1 MRIYVWTTLNTT
13 EYFGSS
19 ARPTSIKQELSNDEM
34 KDEAMQ
40 VSSNSLNS
48 TAKTPSQS
56 KQ

>member
-19 ARPTSIKQELSNDEM
+19 ARPGSIKQELSNDEM